1 MSGTPRTRSRRP
13 QSGGAD
19 PAPPKAP
26 RKKSDLGARVA
37 VALPALVAALV
48 LVELGGWWFTAGA
61 AVLALVCAHEF
72 FRMYEP
78 IHPVRLGGFIGILA
92 LCIAAHT
99 GGREHLSLAVVI
111 TFLIVFLLSFTQV
124 RATAVGVAMTIFAVT
139 WIGLGVAHAILL
151 RDLFHGAAVLFDV
164 LAGTFVGDTAAYLG
178 GRAFGRT
185 KLSPAIS
192 PIYPALN
199 YAHARLTLRTMNMWM
214 LEGAYETCVPGERY
228 RDPSDMSRP
237 EFFVY
242 RTVAEDFARA
252 PPQAVVVDTIP
263 GIPFCGSEFSFI
275 AYFSRHPLFAETWA
289 HYRLAEEWGRY
300 QFYIRKD

>member
-192 PIYPALN
+192 PNKTVEGLVIGIACAIFAVWVAGLYQDWMTGTDALILGTVVALVSPIGDLFESFFKREAQIKDTGTLFG
-199 YAHARLTLRTMNMWM
+199 AHGGALDRLDAVLFT
-214 LEGAYETCVPGERY
+214 
-228 RDPSDMSRP
+228 
-237 EFFVY
+237 
-242 RTVAEDFARA
+242 TVAGYYAWLWLR
-252 PPQAVVVDTIP
+252 
-263 GIPFCGSEFSFI
+263 
-275 AYFSRHPLFAETWA
+275 
-289 HYRLAEEWGRY
+289 
-300 QFYIRKD
+300 